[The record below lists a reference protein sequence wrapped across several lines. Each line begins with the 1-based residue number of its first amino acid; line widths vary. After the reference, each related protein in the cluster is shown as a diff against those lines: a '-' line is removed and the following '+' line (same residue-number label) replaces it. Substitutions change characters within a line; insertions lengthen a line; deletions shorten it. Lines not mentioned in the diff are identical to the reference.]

1 MSEIALF
8 VHSTGTG
15 PFMWKPF
22 LADTP
27 EYITA
32 LTPTNRG
39 YSPTDLLA
47 RGTPFCLADEV
58 AHLIAQIPEGTT
70 GLHLVAHSYGGLV
83 ALALAQAVKLPVRS
97 IWLYEPV
104 LFAPLRA
111 AQASLSPAV
120 EADVALLFEDPR
132 FLMDEATGGDAAWL
146 ERFVDY
152 WNAPG
157 TWASMTDKAKFMAQ
171 MVGWKM
177 FQEVRM
183 VATEAKA
190 FEHYDLQVPLTLVHG
205 EKTTAPAADMVRRLA
220 QVNAHA
226 HVEVLSGAGHMGVL
240 QAPEAVRATLR
251 EHWSRLPSV

>member
-27 EYITA
+27 EHITA

-70 GLHLVAHSYGGLV
+70 GLHLVAHSYGGLA
-83 ALALAQAVKLPVRS
+83 ALALAQTVKLPVRS

-111 AQASLSPAV
+111 AQASLSPKVA
-120 EADVALLFEDPR
+120 ADVELLFEDPR
-132 FLMDEATGGDAAWL
+132 FLMDEAAGGDATWL

-152 WNAPG
+152 WNTPG
-157 TWASMTDKAKFMAQ
+157 TWASMTEKAKFMAQ

-183 VATEAKA
+183 VSTEAKA
-190 FEHYDLQVPLTLVHG
+190 FEHYAFQVPLTLVHG
-205 EKTTAPAADMVRRLA
+205 EKTTSPAAEMVRRLA
-220 QVNAHA
+220 QVNPQAR
-226 HVEVLSGAGHMGVL
+226 VEVLTGAGHMGVL
-240 QAPEAVRATLR
+240 HAPEAVQPTLLR
-251 EHWSRLPSV
+251 HWAALTNA